1 MRSKHGFLAAL
12 VLLLALPITVLYQI
26 VVGAGAETIV
36 HVMLAAG
43 SLLLAVSVFDF
54 NKMAKWITWLGC
66 LAAAAEG
73 TIFLLQGMSHLVRN
87 TAFTD
92 LVYQRLGQ
100 WPERLFMD
108 LIIFWLVALWLTDS
122 WGKTRLLGLIT
133 LVSVV
138 GLEVY
143 SYYLLYADSSVNTAA
158 PALKLLYLLPFV
170 WLLLESHKRIG
181 PVRSLSNL
189 SIQQKETV

>member
-1 MRSKHGFLAAL
+1 MRSKHGFLGAL
-12 VLLLALPITVLYQI
+12 FLLLAIPITVLYQI
-26 VVGAGAETIV
+26 LVGAGADTVV
-36 HVMLAAG
+36 HVLLAAG

-54 NKMAKWITWLGC
+54 NKMANWITWLGC

-87 TAFTD
+87 AAFTD
-92 LVYQRLGQ
+92 LVYQGLGQ

-122 WGKTRLLGLIT
+122 LGKTRLLGLIT

-143 SYYLLYADSSVNTAA
+143 SYYLLALDSSVNTAA

-170 WLLLESHKRIG
+170 WLLLESKKRIG
-181 PVRSLSNL
+181 PIRSLNL

>member
-1 MRSKHGFLAAL
+1 MKSQLGFLAAL

-26 VVGAGAETIV
+26 LVGTGADTVV
-36 HVMLAAG
+36 HVMLAGG
-43 SLLLAVSVFDF
+43 SLLLAASVFDF

-73 TIFLLQGMSHLVRN
+73 TIFLLQGVSHLVQN
-87 TAFTD
+87 AAFTD
-92 LVYQRLGQ
+92 LVYQTLGQ

-108 LIIFWLVALWLTDS
+108 LIIFWLAALWLTDS
-122 WGKTRLLGLIT
+122 QGRTRLLGLIT

-138 GLEVY
+138 GLDVY
-143 SYYLLYADSSVNTAA
+143 SYYLLSVDSSINTAA

-170 WLLLESHKRIG
+170 WLLFESNKKIS
-181 PVRSLSNL
+181 PVHSFNVSLQN
-189 SIQQKETV
+189 KETI

>member
-1 MRSKHGFLAAL
+1 MRSQRGFLAAL

-26 VVGAGAETIV
+26 LVGAGADTVV
-36 HVMLAAG
+36 HVLLATG
-43 SLLLAVSVFDF
+43 SLLLAASVFDF
-54 NKMAKWITWLGC
+54 NKMPIWITWLGC

-73 TIFLLQGMSHLVRN
+73 TIFLLQGVSHLVQN
-87 TAFTD
+87 AAFSD

-100 WPERLFMD
+100 WPERLCMD
-108 LIIFWLVALWLTDS
+108 VVIFWLIALWLTDS
-122 WGKTRLLGLIT
+122 WGKTRLMGLIA

-143 SYYLLYADSSVNTAA
+143 SYYLSYTGSSINMTA

-170 WLLLESHKRIG
+170 WLLFESHKKTS
-181 PVRSLSNL
+181 PVHSVNVSL
-189 SIQQKETV
+189 QYEETL

>member
-1 MRSKHGFLAAL
+1 MRSQLGFLAAL
-12 VLLLALPITVLYQI
+12 VLLLALPITVLYQ
-26 VVGAGAETIV
+26 VLVGAGADTVV
-36 HVMLAAG
+36 HVLLATG
-43 SLLLAVSVFDF
+43 SLLLAASVFDF
-54 NKMAKWITWLGC
+54 SKMTKWITWLGC

-73 TIFLLQGMSHLVRN
+73 TIFLLQGMSHLVQN
-87 TAFTD
+87 TAFTN

-108 LIIFWLVALWLTDS
+108 LVIFWLVALWLTDS
-122 WGKTRLLGLIT
+122 QGRTRLLGLIT

-143 SYYLLYADSSVNTAA
+143 SYYLLAVDSSINTAA

-170 WLLLESHKRIG
+170 WLLLESKKRTG
-181 PVRSLSNL
+181 PVRSLNL
-189 SIQQKETV
+189 SMQQEETV

>member
-1 MRSKHGFLAAL
+1 MRSNHGFLAAL

-26 VVGAGAETIV
+26 VVGAGADTVV

-54 NKMAKWITWLGC
+54 NKMAKWITLLGC

-73 TIFLLQGMSHLVRN
+73 TIFLLQGVSHVVRN
-87 TAFTD
+87 AAFSD
-92 LVYQRLGQ
+92 FVYQRLGQ

-108 LIIFWLVALWLTDS
+108 LIIFWLLALWLTDS
-122 WGKTRLLGLIT
+122 WGKTRLFGLIS
-133 LVSVV
+133 LVSVLS
-138 GLEVY
+138 LEVY
-143 SYYLLYADSSVNTAA
+143 SYSLLYSESSINTAA

-170 WLLLESHKRIG
+170 WLLLESKKRIG
-181 PVRSLSNL
+181 PVRSLNL